1 MKRESN
7 LDLLRVFCCIAVILE
22 HACGA
27 FINEAKT
34 MGGVGIYV

>member
-7 LDLLRVFCCIAVILE
+7 LDLLRVFCCVAVILE

-27 FINEAKT
+27 FLNEAKLA
-34 MGGVGIYV
+34 GGGTYV